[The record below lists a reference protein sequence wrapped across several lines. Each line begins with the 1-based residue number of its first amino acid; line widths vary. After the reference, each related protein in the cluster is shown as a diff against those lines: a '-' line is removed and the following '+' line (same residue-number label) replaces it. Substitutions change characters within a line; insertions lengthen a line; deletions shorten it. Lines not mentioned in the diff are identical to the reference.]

1 MPEINLR
8 QHRFT
13 HSACGPF
20 TKNRKRIQK
29 LKETRYSRYI
39 HRNELGKTCFKHD
52 MTDRCFKD
60 LTL

>member
-20 TKNRKRIQK
+20 TKNEFKK
-29 LKETRYSRYI
+29 LKETRYSRYRN
-39 HRNELGKTCFKHD
+39 RNELGKTCFKHD
-52 MTDRCFKD
+52 MTDGCFKD